1 MVEVSGEMA
10 IAALQKLEASFGF
23 RIYRK
28 ANVSIGRHQQLGLP
42 SNLYIAW
49 QRLREAKRLL
59 LKSFCCLAWDVFPC
73 DLKSF
78 FIGLPLFYLG
88 GLN

>member
-1 MVEVSGEMA
+1 MQSYANAIQKQHEDNASQRGPKMVEVSGEMA

-49 QRLREAKRLL
+49 QGQERLKG
-59 LKSFCCLAWDVFPC
+59 
-73 DLKSF
+73 F
-78 FIGLPLFYLG
+78 FQETFSL
-88 GLN
+88 